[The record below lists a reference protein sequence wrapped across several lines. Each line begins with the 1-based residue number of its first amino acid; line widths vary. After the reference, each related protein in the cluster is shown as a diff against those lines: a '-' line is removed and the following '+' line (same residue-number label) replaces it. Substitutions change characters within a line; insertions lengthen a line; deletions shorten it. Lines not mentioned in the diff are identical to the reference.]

1 MAIDIRV
8 YPELSPRIIEILEP
22 TTSASVQE
30 IVDAVRAWEDSWVGI
45 AFPKLIDA
53 AGKENLGGGVT
64 VGITATLQ
72 NAQIAFQQRG
82 GSDATG
88 TITTGSTDGTTLED
102 TSATFITDSIISGD
116 SIYNITDGSMTTVLE
131 VISETELRTFALQGG
146 SDNQWDISDSYRVW
160 NKISC
165 DITGGNLVAI
175 DDVGAELK
183 SGLPTA
189 EVYLTK
195 ESSSSATISSSTGVT
210 DKVYVDTDALSN
222 GDGSA
227 GSPFDNIGDGVD
239 YAEANN
245 LKIIVIQAEITLDR
259 NLKNFEIKGIGNPVI
274 NCAGFDLK
282 NTHFERCTIKG
293 TYVNAIIASNCVISG
308 TSYLEGVFDNCIFP
322 VGTST
327 ISSGKIVDIVHS
339 SSGEPGETTPT
350 IDMNTTGILSIRGY
364 NGGIKLTN
372 YTGSS
377 AHSIDMSSGQVIL
390 DSTTVTSGTFVVRG
404 IGKLVDEAG
413 TDIDIGTTTWNGG
426 VTVINELVSPMV
438 QEAIDQARL
447 AAQLSA

>member
-160 NKISC
+160 NKIS
-165 DITGGNLVAI
+165 
-175 DDVGAELK
+175 
-183 SGLPTA
+183 
-189 EVYLTK
+189 
-195 ESSSSATISSSTGVT
+195 ISI
-210 DKVYVDTDALSN
+210 
-222 GDGSA
+222 
-227 GSPFDNIGDGVD
+227 P
-239 YAEANN
+239 
-245 LKIIVIQAEITLDR
+245 
-259 NLKNFEIKGIGNPVI
+259 
-274 NCAGFDLK
+274 
-282 NTHFERCTIKG
+282 
-293 TYVNAIIASNCVISG
+293 
-308 TSYLEGVFDNCIFP
+308 
-322 VGTST
+322 
-327 ISSGKIVDIVHS
+327 
-339 SSGEPGETTPT
+339 
-350 IDMNTTGILSIRGY
+350 
-364 NGGIKLTN
+364 
-372 YTGSS
+372 
-377 AHSIDMSSGQVIL
+377 
-390 DSTTVTSGTFVVRG
+390 
-404 IGKLVDEAG
+404 
-413 TDIDIGTTTWNGG
+413 
-426 VTVINELVSPMV
+426 
-438 QEAIDQARL
+438 
-447 AAQLSA
+447 